1 MLRTFKSKDI
11 QSRKSVGA
19 VLLLLLFVATALAW
33 TRTATMAQKIPN
45 RIAQAAFVPGRILVQ
60 FHSQTPAYRAR
71 SIVLSHGAHISQEIP
86 KIGVQVVELPAGA
99 NEADSV
105 KAFAALPEVEFAE
118 LDWLFRPDDITPDD
132 PNYSSEWYLKTISA
146 PAAWSVTTGSS
157 DVIIAI
163 IDTGVDST
171 HPDLSSKI
179 VPGWN
184 FANNNSDTSDVY
196 GHGTAVAG
204 AAAASSNNGTGVA
217 SVAWGCLI
225 LPVRVSDTQGNAPA
239 SLIANGLRWA
249 ADNGARVANIS
260 YNVSGNATV
269 SNAAKYFQQAGG
281 VVTVSAGNDAAFI
294 SSQDNRYVLTVS
306 ATDNLDNPAYY
317 SNTGNNIDL
326 SAPGS
331 VIYTTLSGGGYGYA
345 SGTSF
350 SAPIVAGVAALVMSA
365 NSSLTPTKVQDTLK
379 QSADDK
385 GPAGWDPRYGSGRVN
400 AAAAVTLALA
410 QAGSPRP
417 PHR

>member
-1 MLRTFKSKDI
+1 MLRTFKSKGI

-19 VLLLLLFVATALAW
+19 VLLLLLFIATALAW

-45 RIAQAAFVPGRILVQ
+45 RITQAAFVPGRILVQ
-60 FHSQTPAYRAR
+60 FHSQTPAYKAR

-86 KIGVQVVELPAGA
+86 KIGVQVVELPDGA
-99 NEADSV
+99 NEADAV

-118 LDWLFRPDDITPDD
+118 LDWLFRPDDVTPND

-146 PAAWSVTTGSS
+146 PAAWSLSTGSS

-171 HPDLSSKI
+171 HPDLSGKI
-179 VPGWN
+179 APGWN
-184 FANNNSDTSDVY
+184 FFDNNSDTRDVV

-204 AAAASSNNGTGVA
+204 AAAASSNNGVGVA

-225 LPVRVSDTQGNAPA
+225 IPVRVSNTQGNASA
-239 SLIANGLRWA
+239 SAIANGLRWA

-260 YNVSGNATV
+260 YNVTGNATV
-269 SNAAKYFQQAGG
+269 TSAAKYFQQAGG
-281 VVTVSAGNDAAFI
+281 VVTVSAGNDAAFNP
-294 SSQDNRYVLTVS
+294 SPDNKYVLTVS
-306 ATDNLDNPAYY
+306 ATDNLDNLAYY

-331 VIYTTLSGGGYGYA
+331 VIYTTLAGGGYGYA

-350 SAPIVAGVAALVMSA
+350 SAPIVAGAAGLVMSA
-365 NSSLTPTKVQDTLK
+365 NSSLIPTKVQDILK
-379 QSADDK
+379 QSADEK
-385 GPAGWDPRYGSGRVN
+385 GAPGWDPSYGSGRLN
-400 AAAAVTLALA
+400 AANAVALALA
-410 QAGSPRP
+410 QGGNPRP
-417 PHR
+417 HR

>member
-1 MLRTFKSKDI
+1 
-11 QSRKSVGA
+11 
-19 VLLLLLFVATALAW
+19 
-33 TRTATMAQKIPN
+33 
-45 RIAQAAFVPGRILVQ
+45 
-60 FHSQTPAYRAR
+60 
-71 SIVLSHGAHISQEIP
+71 
-86 KIGVQVVELPAGA
+86 
-99 NEADSV
+99 
-105 KAFAALPEVEFAE
+105 
-118 LDWLFRPDDITPDD
+118 
-132 PNYSSEWYLKTISA
+132 
-146 PAAWSVTTGSS
+146 
-157 DVIIAI
+157 
-163 IDTGVDST
+163 VDST
-171 HPDLSSKI
+171 HPDLTSKI

-306 ATDNLDNPAYY
+306 ATDNLDNSAYY
-317 SNTGNNIDL
+317 TNTGNNIDL